1 MPENRKK
8 YSLATIAEE
17 LGVSK
22 SAVSFVLNGTARKHR
37 ISPELE
43 ARIRDFCAKVNYLPN
58 IHAQRMNSRHV
69 KNIGILLNGNCAPY
83 ENTPFRDYNVADI
96 VGGIADAAAAAG
108 YRFGCQIYH
117 PSMKEEVIFDWFRNK
132 EIGGLIYYG
141 TNMPPEWSEVFRRE
155 NFQTVGISIDPACGV
170 PCVNVDNFGASFELT
185 GHLIRQGRRKF
196 IFLGGTDQAY
206 PGAERYRG
214 FREAL
219 RSAGIEFREE
229 NHLMAGFSRL
239 RAIEVLRLFRQ
250 KNALDADAIVCAN
263 DYMAVGAIQFLQ
275 ETGIRVPDQI
285 AVTGA
290 DNTNWCEIVTPS
302 LTSFDYRCFDLGKAA
317 FSLLIDIIS
326 GAEPRNIVLK
336 TKLLLRQSG

>member
-1 MPENRKK
+1 
-8 YSLATIAEE
+8 
-17 LGVSK
+17 
-22 SAVSFVLNGTARKHR
+22 
-37 ISPELE
+37 
-43 ARIRDFCAKVNYLPN
+43 
-58 IHAQRMNSRHV
+58 
-69 KNIGILLNGNCAPY
+69 
-83 ENTPFRDYNVADI
+83 
-96 VGGIADAAAAAG
+96 
-108 YRFGCQIYH
+108 
-117 PSMKEEVIFDWFRNK
+117 
-132 EIGGLIYYG
+132 
-141 TNMPPEWSEVFRRE
+141 MPPEWGEVFRRE

-185 GHLIRQGRRKF
+185 CHLIRQGRRKF
-196 IFLGGTDQAY
+196 IFLDGTDQAY

-219 RSAGIEFREE
+219 RSAGIPFREE

-239 RAIEVLRLFRQ
+239 RAMEALRLFRQ
-250 KNALDADAIVCAN
+250 QNGLDADAVVCAN

-275 ETGIRVPDQI
+275 ANGIRVPDQI

-290 DNTNWCEIVTPS
+290 DNTSWCEIVTPA